1 MATPAAKRAVAESCV
16 DYLTLELVN
25 NYRKQLQG
33 PPLQVGCAPPP
44 PPPPLQGAPR
54 RRGPALLS
62 CLHVRHPDLQAALD
76 AIGERV
82 GRQLVERYSKERP
95 PLLEQ
100 VGGRLRGLLCLEAGP
115 PCLDAAE

>member
-1 MATPAAKRAVAESCV
+1 MATPAAKRAVAESCA

-25 NYRKQLQG
+25 NYRRQLQG
-33 PPLQVGCAPPP
+33 PPLQVGWACRRCRHR
-44 PPPPLQGAPR
+44 LWCQGQGAPCQ
-54 RRGPALLS
+54 RGPALLS
-62 CLHVRHPDLQAALD
+62 CLHVLHPDLQAALD

-100 VGGRLRGLLCLEAGP
+100 VGGRLRGLLCVEVGP
-115 PCLDAAE
+115 PC